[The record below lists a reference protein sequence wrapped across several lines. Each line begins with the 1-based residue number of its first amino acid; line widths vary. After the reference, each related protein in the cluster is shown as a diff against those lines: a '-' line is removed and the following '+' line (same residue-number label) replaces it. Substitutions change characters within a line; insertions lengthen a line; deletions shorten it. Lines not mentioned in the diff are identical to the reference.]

1 MWACIENIECKFCW
15 SILTHPRLDKN
26 GKENPMIHWSQC
38 FPGRQPLFLA
48 AWSWR
53 PQESSAATIR
63 SSINSC
69 ADVGRVVENPQ
80 RGWRV
85 SPWWRV
91 DLGVEFFAPQK
102 RRIWATIWVSPS
114 GSCMTHEEFSY
125 WIHECVLFARTHRA
139 SGCPCKS
146 GSATSLLCTFVEGL
160 LTMAGIGWWFLYTFW
175 VVRTCE
181 HPHRTNRYKGF
192 PSPWPLLT
200 GALTAQGSNSASRRT
215 WEGRWVPILMKPFV
229 KSIFK
234 PGLSDGIP
242 FVVSIRGE

>member
-26 GKENPMIHWSQC
+26 GKENPMTHWSQY

-80 RGWRV
+80 LGWRV

-91 DLGVEFFAPQK
+91 DLGVEFFPPQK

-114 GSCMTHEEFSY
+114 WSCMTHEEFSY
-125 WIHECVLFARTHRA
+125 WIHECVLFAWTHRA
-139 SGCPCKS
+139 SGCPFKS
-146 GSATSLLCTFVEGL
+146 GSATSLLYFCGGIVDHGWYRMVISVYL
-160 LTMAGIGWWFLYTFW
+160 LGGENMWTPPPNKSL
-175 VVRTCE
+175 
-181 HPHRTNRYKGF
+181 
-192 PSPWPLLT
+192 
-200 GALTAQGSNSASRRT
+200 QG
-215 WEGRWVPILMKPFV
+215 VPIAMAIAHRCV
-229 KSIFK
+229 DST
-234 PGLSDGIP
+234 
-242 FVVSIRGE
+242 GEQLGE